1 MKESKDEKPHI
12 VMVQITIAV
21 LVVGQMI
28 NAYQER
34 QAHREI
40 WDSLTEIQRELEL
53 SIENQNLHLTNVQD
67 FADDLLETLQ
77 H

>member
-1 MKESKDEKPHI
+1 MKESKNEKPHI

-21 LVVGQMI
+21 LVIGQMV

-53 SIENQNLHLTNVQD
+53 SIENQNLHLKNVQD